1 MKMNRFLW
9 MLGICLSLLLC
20 ITACTGGETP
30 SESDTLPPDQV
41 TDASTGDAPQEGTE
55 ADTEGDTREDT
66 EAETDK
72 VYADI
77 GDGSFTLLQ
86 DTYYAVVGGTF
97 KPEGKFSFDE
107 PDTVTLT
114 PRVDT
119 EGVIRANEDGTVTA
133 LKAGDYTL
141 TVREEKY
148 GTEATATLR
157 IVGNLQDN
165 IIISVPVWRGKWVN
179 DEQFGY
185 MKDAGV
191 DMVVAVSGIET
202 ANYAVSMDMLETA
215 LGTWSGGSGVRV
227 LVHSTDEMLAN
238 ILTAPDKK
246 LEKLV
251 QRFEGYPAMAGYH
264 LIDEPYDCSP
274 YAPIQQKL
282 GVLDPDAITDVNFL
296 PGGAY
301 PSMLEYELRMDDY
314 CRLLGEESVTY
325 LSFDNYPFGP
335 VAGSVNEDALF
346 GNLEACRRAGLR
358 NGVPTAF
365 YIQAVGGFGYSYRRP
380 DEGQLTYHMA
390 SALAYGFKWVKY
402 WSWFVPD
409 YGTDPENTTYN
420 DYTDAIIGKDGK
432 PTDLYPIAADL
443 HNRAHTIGPV
453 LVDCEAVEVY
463 HTGKRS
469 TSAAYTK
476 VPETFFAQPEGNE
489 YAILSLL
496 HNSETGEQYLMIVNK
511 NMRSES
517 GMKFVLK
524 DVASVV
530 EIDTRTGE
538 GKEVKLTGGVLSVTL
553 KAGDYAFYKLPE
565 GDHRTPAEASANL
578 VTKAAKITANAS
590 HGMSGYFISCALD
603 GQRTSTADR
612 KGWKVPAEQTGEMIL
627 RFDTP
632 VTFNRVDLYP
642 TGEGVSFAAQFPT
655 GIRISVA
662 SAEKPDEWTV
672 IYEASG
678 MTRPTTEVPVIRFDP
693 VTASRIKLEVWGGV
707 LSVELCEIEIY
718 NDDGSIPAPPPTS
731 YEELVQVKGENYALG
746 KAPIA
751 SGSAYENTVDAWGM
765 IYLTDGK
772 KLVSEANGGSNGWMA
787 QAMPGPNCEPNT
799 CWGGVDL
806 AAVYTINEVHIY
818 PRQGGGF
825 FPSAYE
831 IQISVDGETYET
843 VYATD
848 NDPETGPV
856 CRVFKLESDRPARFV
871 RIVALKL
878 TGGYEPNLGGH
889 LMQISEIE
897 VYWN

>member
-1 MKMNRFLW
+1 M
-9 MLGICLSLLLC
+9 
-20 ITACTGGETP
+20 
-30 SESDTLPPDQV
+30 
-41 TDASTGDAPQEGTE
+41 
-55 ADTEGDTREDT
+55 
-66 EAETDK
+66 
-72 VYADI
+72 
-77 GDGSFTLLQ
+77 
-86 DTYYAVVGGTF
+86 
-97 KPEGKFSFDE
+97 
-107 PDTVTLT
+107 
-114 PRVDT
+114 
-119 EGVIRANEDGTVTA
+119 
-133 LKAGDYTL
+133 
-141 TVREEKY
+141 
-148 GTEATATLR
+148 
-157 IVGNLQDN
+157 
-165 IIISVPVWRGKWVN
+165 
-179 DEQFGY
+179 
-185 MKDAGV
+185 
-191 DMVVAVSGIET
+191 
-202 ANYAVSMDMLETA
+202 
-215 LGTWSGGSGVRV
+215 
-227 LVHSTDEMLAN
+227 
-238 ILTAPDKK
+238 
-246 LEKLV
+246 
-251 QRFEGYPAMAGYH
+251 
-264 LIDEPYDCSP
+264 
-274 YAPIQQKL
+274 
-282 GVLDPDAITDVNFL
+282 
-296 PGGAY
+296 
-301 PSMLEYELRMDDY
+301 
-314 CRLLGEESVTY
+314 
-325 LSFDNYPFGP
+325 
-335 VAGSVNEDALF
+335 
-346 GNLEACRRAGLR
+346 
-358 NGVPTAF
+358 
-365 YIQAVGGFGYSYRRP
+365 
-380 DEGQLTYHMA
+380 
-390 SALAYGFKWVKY
+390 
-402 WSWFVPD
+402 
-409 YGTDPENTTYN
+409 
-420 DYTDAIIGKDGK
+420 
-432 PTDLYPIAADL
+432 
-443 HNRAHTIGPV
+443 
-453 LVDCEAVEVY
+453 
-463 HTGKRS
+463 
-469 TSAAYTK
+469 
-476 VPETFFAQPEGNE
+476 
-489 YAILSLL
+489 
-496 HNSETGEQYLMIVNK
+496 
-511 NMRSES
+511 
-517 GMKFVLK
+517 
-524 DVASVV
+524 
-530 EIDTRTGE
+530 
-538 GKEVKLTGGVLSVTL
+538 
-553 KAGDYAFYKLPE
+553 
-565 GDHRTPAEASANL
+565 

-612 KGWKVPAEQTGEMIL
+612 KGWKVPAGQTGEMIL

-878 TGGYEPNLGGH
+878 TGGHEPNLGGH